1 MQNPLIVSISKR
13 GGGFCSSLRYNR
25 TAFTLAEV
33 LITLGIIGIVAAMT
47 LPQLIK
53 NYQGKVLESQ
63 FKKSYNIAQQVVLAA
78 KANVGV
84 GNFTEFCTD
93 YNGSEYTNNET
104 CYKALTKAWIGKEID
119 TTYKYD
125 SQYQIKRTDEIRTY
139 NNRQEATKSA
149 IAGFGNLWQVY
160 KNKDGTLM
168 QYSIIEHKLYITV
181 DTNGLKKPNKL
192 GHDIFVMYTDKQ
204 DRVVG
209 NKQSKLYTDEELDG
223 MEFDTE
229 YSKERAGNPC
239 SAKSNQKANGIGC
252 SWYAIADINPD
263 TGENG
268 YWKTLP

>member
-1 MQNPLIVSISKR
+1 
-13 GGGFCSSLRYNR
+13 
-25 TAFTLAEV
+25 
-33 LITLGIIGIVAAMT
+33 MT

-78 KANVGV
+78 KADVGV
-84 GNFTEFCTD
+84 GNFTEFCTYYD
-93 YNGSEYTNNET
+93 GSQYVNSET
-104 CYKALTKAWIGKEID
+104 CYKAISKAWIGKEID
-119 TTYKYD
+119 TTYRYD

-139 NNRQEATKSA
+139 NNRQEATLSA
-149 IAGFGNLWQVY
+149 IAGFGNIWQVY

-263 TGENG
+263 TGESG